1 MPDKI
6 SHRGFFGTTDY
17 TFCLTDPMLTEL
29 EHITGRGI
37 GALYADFIAGQF
49 TADTLR
55 EIIRLGMIG
64 GGASPEYSLRKV
76 DAYATNRPL
85 GELVALALSILDARW
100 SGVADDAQLAE
111 AAASGDLAAALRV
124 PA

>member
-17 TFCLTDPMLTEL
+17 TFCLTDEMLAEL
-29 EHITGRGI
+29 EHMTARGI
-37 GALYADFIAGQF
+37 GAIYADFIAGQF
-49 TADTLR
+49 TAEMLR

-64 GGASPEYSLRKV
+64 GGAGPDYALRKV
-76 DAYATNRPL
+76 NAYATNRPL

-100 SGVADDAQLAE
+100 SGVPE
-111 AAASGDLAAALRV
+111 VAA
-124 PA
+124 